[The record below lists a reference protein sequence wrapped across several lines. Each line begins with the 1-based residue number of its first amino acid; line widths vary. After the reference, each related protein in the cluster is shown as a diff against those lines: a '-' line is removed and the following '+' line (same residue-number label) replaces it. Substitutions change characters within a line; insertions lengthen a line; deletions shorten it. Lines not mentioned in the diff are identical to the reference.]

1 MESLLARLG
10 AHGEFSPHDD
20 DFLHPGKAASVSV
33 NGAVVGMLGEVH
45 PLAAEAFEVDD
56 GAVVFFEL
64 DLNRLFEALPQS
76 RESVKP
82 LARFPASLRDISIL
96 VDSDIPAA
104 RIQQIIDGQ
113 PLVERAVL
121 FDVYEGDEAPLGKVS
136 LGYRI
141 HFRAPNRTLS
151 ARDVN
156 RSLSRVL
163 SLLEREVGAVQRG
176 TEEEV
181 SG

>member
-1 MESLLARLG
+1 MGVWALWASFAPG
-10 AHGEFSPHDD
+10 PMIFST
-20 DFLHPGKAASVSV
+20 PGKAASVSV
-33 NGAVVGMLGEVH
+33 NGAVVGSVGEVH
-45 PLAAEAFEVDD
+45 PLVAEAFEIDD
-56 GAVVFFEL
+56 IVVFFGIDL
-64 DLNRLFEALPQS
+64 DRLFEALPRS
-76 RESVKP
+76 RASVKS
-82 LARFPASLRDISIL
+82 LTRFPASLRDISIL
-96 VDSDIPAA
+96 VGKDVPAA

-121 FDVYEGDEAPLGKVS
+121 FDVYEGDEAPPGKVS

-156 RSLSRVL
+156 RSLARVL

-176 TEEEV
+176 AEEGE
-181 SG
+181 GG

>member
-1 MESLLARLG
+1 VAV
-10 AHGEFSPHDD
+10 HG
-20 DFLHPGKAASVSV
+20 V
-33 NGAVVGMLGEVH
+33 VVGSVGEVH
-45 PLAAEAFEVDD
+45 PLVAEAFEID
-56 GAVVFFEL
+56 GGSVVFFEL

-76 RESVKP
+76 RGSVKA
-82 LARFPASLRDISIL
+82 LARYPASLRDISIL
-96 VDSDIPAA
+96 VDRDVPAA
-104 RIQQIIDGQ
+104 LIQQIIDGQ

-121 FDVYEGDEAPLGKVS
+121 FDVYEGEEAPPGKVS

-156 RSLSRVL
+156 RSLARVL
-163 SLLEREVGAVQRG
+163 GLLEREVGAVQRG